1 MLQGSGHFPRGNRRP
16 PAHWTPVIYHHNI
29 GSLPTHRN
37 NPHALASPGR
47 RAAARMNTRIDAP
60 HARRPPASSASLA
73 ERAYALI
80 QRDIITMR
88 LKPGAALNEAEL
100 VARTG
105 IGRTP
110 VHQAVHRLVLE
121 GLLSVIPRKG
131 LMVQPLSLDDIV
143 AIIDVRRINEA
154 HCVELAARHATPD
167 DFARLAALLDDGET
181 HADAQDVEG
190 MMELDRAFHLTIGA
204 AARNPVLAEILR
216 GLHERSLRFWFVT
229 LSAPDHLADV
239 QREHRELFERLAARD
254 AAGARAAVERHID
267 SFRAALLQHLHP

>member
-29 GSLPTHRN
+29 GALPTRRN
-37 NPHALASPGR
+37 NPHALASSGR

-60 HARRPPASSASLA
+60 HARRSPASSASLA

-181 HADAQDVEG
+181 RADAHDVEG